1 MWRWRRTLCSQSL
14 RSTSISQLPFESA
27 SNFVSLVS
35 DTPSSKGSGE
45 KSGRCVWQNA
55 PFWNRGQIW
64 ENWEWQAGWFL
75 FFSVYTS
82 LLVNVSKKCQGFYQ
96 AHQRKLASQQTH
108 HICSSD
114 MMLKLLQ
121 RHTTTANDFT
131 IGIPAFPQVKMAN
144 WTLKLLGVMI
154 RNISASSRPQH
165 HP

>member
-82 LLVNVSKKCQGFYQ
+82 LLVNVSKNARAFIKRIKESWLLNKLTIF
-96 AHQRKLASQQTH
+96 AHQIWCWNYFKGILQQQMILQLVSQLFLRSKWRTEP
-108 HICSSD
+108 SSY
-114 MMLKLLQ
+114 L
-121 RHTTTANDFT
+121 
-131 IGIPAFPQVKMAN
+131 V
-144 WTLKLLGVMI
+144 
-154 RNISASSRPQH
+154 
-165 HP
+165 